1 MASLVQ
7 VLVTAAR
14 RTRVVPGRNDHRFA
28 CSLQRLDH
36 LGVGVIGFV
45 GNDCGRRRVLQQHI
59 GTVQIVGLSGRQV
72 QTGRVAKRIDH
83 SVALGAQATA
93 TTSDG
98 LMTAFFAPPFLS
110 PGAVLVGSDD
120 GRVDQ
125 GVFIV
130 RIGRQRLKD
139 APPHTRLTPARV
151 AQVHHPEVPEALGQ
165 IAPGNA
171 RAASP

>member
-1 MASLVQ
+1 MDGAKEVACRLVVSRCDGAAMLETGKEVLDQVVSLVQ
-7 VLVTAAR
+7 VLVIAAR

-98 LMTAFFAPPFLS
+98 LMTAFFAPLF
-110 PGAVLVGSDD
+110 
-120 GRVDQ
+120 R
-125 GVFIV
+125 
-130 RIGRQRLKD
+130 
-139 APPHTRLTPARV
+139 AP
-151 AQVHHPEVPEALGQ
+151 ALC
-165 IAPGNA
+165 
-171 RAASP
+171 

>member
-1 MASLVQ
+1 M
-7 VLVTAAR
+7 
-14 RTRVVPGRNDHRFA
+14 
-28 CSLQRLDH
+28 
-36 LGVGVIGFV
+36 
-45 GNDCGRRRVLQQHI
+45 
-59 GTVQIVGLSGRQV
+59 
-72 QTGRVAKRIDH
+72 
-83 SVALGAQATA
+83 
-93 TTSDG
+93 
-98 LMTAFFAPPFLS
+98 
-110 PGAVLVGSDD
+110 LVGSDD

-130 RIGRQRLKD
+130 RIGRIGRQRLKD